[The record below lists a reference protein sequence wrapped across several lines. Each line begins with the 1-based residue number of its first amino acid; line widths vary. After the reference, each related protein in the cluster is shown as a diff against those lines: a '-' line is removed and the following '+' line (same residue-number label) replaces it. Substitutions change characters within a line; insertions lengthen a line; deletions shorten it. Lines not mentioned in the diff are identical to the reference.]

1 MTTISYN
8 DLTVALCE
16 YKINIFRYD
25 AYVRSIVFKHLDST
39 QKDLIARIISD
50 DIANITK
57 RDLDILVRDI
67 KGIITDEY
75 ERIIAYLNDT
85 NQQFYVASHKIEAGI
100 YNSWLGYKAFSSM
113 PNYKLES
120 IKYAPLF
127 DGRDIRDWW
136 EKQSSDLQFKIET
149 IIRNGNVIGDSQYNI
164 SKDIRNQIRISKV
177 HADTLVRTVNAA
189 IANDAQEKLIEYN
202 SDLVEAKQHL
212 STLDSR
218 TTDVCKARDLKKWT
232 LDNKP
237 IGHKMQYR
245 KPPLHY
251 RCRSIIRMILKNA
264 VASTRASQ
272 FGQVNDNVDYSN
284 WLKSQ
289 PINYQDRVLGIQRA
303 KWFREGKLMIEQML
317 DQSDR
322 PLTLKQLKKLYDL

>member
-1 MTTISYN
+1 MTIINYN

-25 AYVRSIVFKHLDST
+25 AYVRSIVFKHLDSA
-39 QKDLIARIISD
+39 QKELIARIINN
-50 DIANITK
+50 DITDITK
-57 RDLDILVRDI
+57 RDLDILVHDI
-67 KGIITDEY
+67 KDIITDEY
-75 ERIIAYLNDT
+75 ERIVAYLNDT
-85 NQQFYVASHKIEAGI
+85 NQQFYIASHKIEAGI
-100 YNSWLGYKAFSSM
+100 YNSWLGYKAFSSL

-164 SKDIRNQIRISKV
+164 SKDVRNQIRISKI
-177 HADTLVRTVNAA
+177 HADTLVRTANAA

-251 RCRSIIRMILKNA
+251 RCRSIIRMILKNS
-264 VASTRASQ
+264 VASTRSSQ
-272 FGQVNDNVDYSN
+272 FGQVNDNVDYSA
-284 WLKSQ
+284 WLKQ
-289 PINYQDRVLGIQRA
+289 RANEYQDRVLGIQRA
-303 KWFREGKLMIEQML
+303 KWFREGKLTMEQML

-322 PLTLKQLKKLYDL
+322 PLTLKQLKNLYDL

>member
-25 AYVRSIVFKHLDST
+25 AYVRSVVFGHLDSA
-39 QKDLIARIISD
+39 QKELIARIINN
-50 DIANITK
+50 DIADITK

-75 ERIIAYLNDT
+75 ERIVAYLNDT
-85 NQQFYVASHKIEAGI
+85 NQQFYVASHKIEAVI
-100 YNSWLGYKAFSSM
+100 YSSWIGYKAFSAM

-177 HADTLVRTVNAA
+177 HADTLVRTANAA

-212 STLDSR
+212 STLDGR

-232 LDNKP
+232 LDDNP
-237 IGHKMQYR
+237 IGHDMQYR

-251 RCRSIIRMILKNA
+251 RCRSIIRMILKDS
-264 VASTRASQ
+264 VASTRSSQ
-272 FGQVNDNVDYSN
+272 FGQVADTLDYSA
-284 WLKSQ
+284 WLKQ
-289 PINYQDRVLGIQRA
+289 RPKEYQDRVLGIQRA
-303 KWFREGKLMIEQML
+303 KWFREGKLTIEQML

-322 PLTLKQLKKLYDL
+322 PLTLKKLQEIYGL

>member
-25 AYVRSIVFKHLDST
+25 AYVRSIVFKHLDSA
-39 QKDLIARIISD
+39 QKELIARIINN
-50 DIANITK
+50 DITDITK
-57 RDLDILVRDI
+57 RDLDILVHDI
-67 KGIITDEY
+67 KDIITDEY
-75 ERIIAYLNDT
+75 ERIVAYLNDT
-85 NQQFYVASHKIEAGI
+85 NQQFYIASHKIEAGI
-100 YNSWLGYKAFSSM
+100 YNSWLGYEAFSSL

-164 SKDIRNQIRISKV
+164 SKDVRNQIRISKI
-177 HADTLVRTVNAA
+177 HADTLVRTANAA

-251 RCRSIIRMILKNA
+251 RCRSIIRMILKNS
-264 VASTRASQ
+264 VVSTRSSQ
-272 FGQVNDNVDYSN
+272 FGQVNDNVDYSA
-284 WLKSQ
+284 WLKQ
-289 PINYQDRVLGIQRA
+289 RTNEYQDRVLGIQRA
-303 KWFREGKLMIEQML
+303 KWFREGKLTMEQML

-322 PLTLKQLKKLYDL
+322 PLTLKQLKNLYDL

>member
-25 AYVRSIVFKHLDST
+25 AYVRSIVFKHLDNT

-57 RDLDILVRDI
+57 RDLDLLVRDI

-85 NQQFYVASHKIEAGI
+85 NQQFYVASHKIEANI

-136 EKQSSDLQFKIET
+136 EKQLSDLQFKIET

-177 HADTLVRTVNAA
+177 HADTLVRTANAA

-251 RCRSIIRMILKNA
+251 RCRSIIRMILKNS
-264 VASTRASQ
+264 VASTRSSQ

-322 PLTLKQLKKLYDL
+322 PLTLKQLQGIYDL

>member
-1 MTTISYN
+1 MTKISYN

-25 AYVRSIVFKHLDST
+25 AYVRSIVFKHLDGA
-39 QKDLIARIISD
+39 QKDLIARIIND
-50 DIANITK
+50 NIADITK

-67 KGIITDEY
+67 KGIITNEY

-85 NQQFYVASHKIEAGI
+85 NQQFYVASHKIEANI
-100 YNSWLGYKAFSSM
+100 YNSWLGYKAFSSL

-177 HADTLVRTVNAA
+177 HADTLVRTANAA

-245 KPPLHY
+245 KPPLHC
-251 RCRSIIRMILKNA
+251 RCRSIIRMILKNS
-264 VASTRASQ
+264 VASTRSSQ

-322 PLTLKQLKKLYDL
+322 PLTLKQLQGIYDL